1 MKDLFSKFKEKFS
14 SPGTNYG
21 FEGEDYIEINPSE
34 TKEKIRITV
43 KPFIINDF
51 SDIKNPID
59 SLREGRTIALL
70 NIRPLKDKDIIEL
83 KRAVNKLKKT
93 CDAVEGDI
101 AGFGE
106 DWIVMTPSFARVY
119 RGQELVE

>member
-1 MKDLFSKFKEKFS
+1 MKDLLSKFKEKFS
-14 SPGTNYG
+14 TPPSNYG
-21 FEGEDYIEINPSE
+21 FEGEDYIEINPAE

-119 RGQELVE
+119 RGQELTE